1 MSRCDSAGQKQG
13 SDMCR
18 LSVVLQLVCVAA
30 VGACLPAETSADD
43 SVVDF
48 RTQIKPILQKYCV
61 SCHGPDETES
71 GFRLDFGSLL
81 LRGGDRG
88 AAVVPGKSAESLL
101 YKVLISDGEVARMPE
116 GQPPLDKSQIELI
129 QKWID
134 QGAKG
139 GAEDAPSNDGRPG
152 SDHWAFQPILRPAL
166 PRVSRSEWCQN
177 EIDRFVLARLDAE
190 KLAPSGEADRATLI
204 RRLSLD
210 LTGVLPAPDDIA
222 DFQADQSPNA
232 YERLVD
238 RLLASPRYG
247 ERWGRHWLDIARYA
261 DSNGFTIDG
270 PRSIW
275 PYRDWVIQ
283 AINENKPFDEF
294 VIEQLAGDLLPKAT
308 RDQIV
313 ATGFHRNTL
322 INQEGGTD
330 QEQFRVESIVDRINT
345 TGAAF
350 LGITI
355 GCAQCHV
362 HKYDPFTQREYYQLF
377 ALFNNCDE
385 PNLPLPTDEQAASQ
399 ARVKKELAELDK
411 QLKEHDAALSAG
423 QTDWE
428 KSQLEL
434 PVAEWTLLKPTE
446 AASEAGATLNMIDES
461 SILVG
466 GNGNVPAQDVFSVTA
481 GVPDGLSGSITAVR
495 LEALNN
501 PLLPMKGPGWAD
513 NGNFVLSEFEL
524 SVSDGQ
530 AAGTAAAE
538 KPQNIEFAQA
548 LTDWQQDGYPVEQTI
563 DGNLKTG
570 WAINGTKQSSPNVS
584 REAIF
589 VLKQPLKITEGT
601 TLTFKLRH
609 AQNSKYLIGS
619 FRLSATNTALPDGDG
634 ARLVSTRIR
643 EILDVAADKRDD
655 GQKELVVAAYGR
667 SDLSRKPLEARQT
680 KLKAEET
687 ELASAIPTTM
697 ILRERTTNSRQTH
710 IMIRGNF
717 LAEGA
722 LVEPNVPAV
731 LPPLSATE
739 SPPNRLDFARWL
751 FEPEHPLT
759 SRVTINRFWQR
770 FFGLGLVETEN
781 DFGTQ
786 GERPSHPELL
796 DWLASEFMRLDWDV
810 KALHRLIVTSATY
823 RQSSAMRPELLKRD
837 PRNRLL
843 ARQSRVRLEAEGVRD
858 VALSASGLL
867 SQKML
872 GPGVYPPQPKG
883 IYVVTQVAKQ
893 WPESK
898 GDDRYRRGLYTYFW
912 RSSPYP
918 MLPTFDAPDSNGTCT
933 RRNRS
938 NTPLQ
943 ALTLANDASFIEF
956 ARGMSDRLLAAGEMS
971 DADRIRLAFR
981 AALSREPASA
991 ELERLTPFVASQR
1004 SYYELNEDA
1013 ASEVA
1018 SPNRPAKMS
1027 AAESATWT
1035 VFARILLNLD
1045 EFITRE

>member
-1 MSRCDSAGQKQG
+1 
-13 SDMCR
+13 MCR
-18 LSVVLQLVCVAA
+18 LSVVLRLVCVAA
-30 VGACLPAETSADD
+30 VGGSLSTKLSADD
-43 SVVDF
+43 SAVDF
-48 RTQIKPILQKYCV
+48 QKQIKPVLQKYCV
-61 SCHGPDETES
+61 SCHGPDEAES

-81 LRGGDRG
+81 VRGGDRG
-88 AAVVPGKSAESLL
+88 LAVVPGKSAESLL
-101 YKVLISDGEVARMPE
+101 YKVLIGEGEVAQMPE
-116 GQPPLDKSQIELI
+116 GQPPLDKVQIELI

-139 GAEDAPSNDGRPG
+139 GAEDAPSEDGRPE
-152 SDHWAFQPILRPAL
+152 SDHWAFQPVQRPEL
-166 PRVSRSEWCQN
+166 PTVSRPEWVQN
-177 EIDRFVLARLDAE
+177 EIDRFVLARLDKE
-190 KLAPSGEADRATLI
+190 KLAPSDEADRSTLI

-210 LTGVLPAPDDIA
+210 LLGVLPTPEEVAA
-222 DFQADQSPNA
+222 FQTDTDAGA
-232 YERLVD
+232 YGRLVD
-238 RLLASPRYG
+238 RMLASPRYG

-275 PYRDWVIQ
+275 PYRDWVIRS
-283 AINENKPFDEF
+283 INENKPFDQF
-294 VIEQLAGDLLPKAT
+294 VIEQLAGDLLPEAT

-330 QEQFRVESIVDRINT
+330 QEQFRVESVVDRINT

-377 ALFNNCDE
+377 ALFNNSDE
-385 PNLPLPTDEQAASQ
+385 PNLPLPTDEQAADQ
-399 ARVKKELAELDK
+399 TRVKQELAELAK
-411 QLKEHDAALSAG
+411 QLKEHDAARAAG
-423 QTDWE
+423 QGDWE

-434 PVAEWTLLKPTE
+434 PVAEWALLKPTD
-446 AASEAGATLNMIDES
+446 AVSEAGATLNMIDES

-466 GNGNVPAQDVFSVTA
+466 GNGNVPAQDVFTVKASLPE
-481 GVPDGLSGSITAVR
+481 GVFGAVTAVR
-495 LEALNN
+495 LEALEN

-530 AAGTAAAE
+530 SGDEAT
-538 KPQNIEFAQA
+538 KPQKVEFAQA
-548 LTDWQQDGYPVEQTI
+548 LTDWQQDGYGVDLAA
-563 DGNLKTG
+563 DGDLKTG
-570 WAINGTKQSSPNVS
+570 WAINGTKKSSANVS

-589 VLKQPLKITEGT
+589 VLKQPLKIADGS
-601 TLTFKLRH
+601 TLTFNLRH

-619 FRLSATNTALPDGDG
+619 FRLSVTDAALPDSEGP
-634 ARLVSTRIR
+634 RLVPTRIR
-643 EILDVAADKRDD
+643 EILAVETDKRDD
-655 GQKELVVAAYGR
+655 GQKEHLTAAYGR
-667 SDLSRKPLEARQT
+667 SDVSRKPLEARQT
-680 KLKAEET
+680 KLKAEESN
-687 ELASAIPTTM
+687 LAQAIPTTM
-697 ILRERTTNSRQTH
+697 IFRERTKNPRQTH

-717 LAEGA
+717 LDLGA
-722 LVEPNVPAV
+722 PVEPNVPAI
-731 LPPLSATE
+731 LPPLPATE
-739 SPPNRLDFARWL
+739 SPANRLDFARWL
-751 FEPEHPLT
+751 FDPRHPLT
-759 SRVTINRFWQR
+759 SRVTVNRFWQR

-786 GERPSHPELL
+786 GAPPSNPQLL
-796 DWLASEFMRLDWDV
+796 DWLAFEFMRLNWDV
-810 KALHRLIVTSATY
+810 KALHRTIVMSATY
-823 RQSSAMRPELLKRD
+823 RQSSAMRPELLERD

-858 VALSASGLL
+858 AALSASGLI

-872 GPGVYPPQPKG
+872 GPGVYPPQPQG

-898 GDDRYRRGLYTYFW
+898 GDDRYRRALYTYFW

-918 MLPTFDAPDSNGTCT
+918 MLPTFDAPDANGTCT
-933 RRNRS
+933 RRSRS

-943 ALTLANDASFIEF
+943 ALTLANDASFMEF
-956 ARGMSDRLLAAGEMS
+956 ARGLSDRLLAAGAMS
-971 DADRIRLAFR
+971 DSDRIKLAFQ
-981 AALSREPASA
+981 AALSREASTS

-1004 SYYELNEDA
+1004 SYYELNEEA
-1013 ASEVA
+1013 ATAVA
-1018 SPNRPAKMS
+1018 SATRPTEMS

>member
-1 MSRCDSAGQKQG
+1 
-13 SDMCR
+13 MCR
-18 LSVVLQLVCVAA
+18 LSVVLKVAFVA
-30 VGACLPAETSADD
+30 VGGVCFPALLQAEDGA
-43 SVVDF
+43 VDF
-48 RTQIKPILQKYCV
+48 RKQVKPILQKYCV
-61 SCHGPDETES
+61 SCHGPDEAES

-81 LRGGDRG
+81 VRGGDRG
-88 AAVVPGKSAESLL
+88 AAIVPGKSAESLL
-101 YKVLISDGEVARMPE
+101 YKVLIGDGEVSQMPE
-116 GQPPLDKSQIELI
+116 GQPPLDKAQIELI

-139 GAEDAPSNDGRPG
+139 GAEDAPSKDGRPN
-152 SDHWAFQPILRPAL
+152 SDHWAFQSVQRPEL
-166 PRVSRSEWCQN
+166 PAVSRPDWVKN
-177 EIDRFVLARLDAE
+177 DIDRFVLARLDAE
-190 KLAPSGEADRATLI
+190 KLAASNEADRSTLI

-210 LTGVLPAPDDIA
+210 LLGVLPTPEEVAEYQTDTAPG
-222 DFQADQSPNA
+222 A
-232 YERLVD
+232 YGRLVD

-275 PYRDWVIQ
+275 PYRDWVIK
-283 AINENKPFDEF
+283 AINENKPFDQF
-294 VIEQLAGDLLPKAT
+294 VIEQLAGDLLPDAT

-330 QEQFRVESIVDRINT
+330 KEQFRVESIVDRINT

-385 PNLPLPTDEQAASQ
+385 PNLPLPTDEQASAQS
-399 ARVKKELAELDK
+399 RVKQELAELAK
-411 QLKEHDAALSAG
+411 ELKEHDAARAAG
-423 QTDWE
+423 QDDWE

-434 PVAEWTLLKPTE
+434 PVADWAPLIPTE
-446 AASEAGATLNMIDES
+446 AVSKAGATLNMIDES

-466 GNGNVPAQDVFSVTA
+466 GNGNVPAQDDFTVTA
-481 GVPDGLSGSITAVR
+481 GVPDGVEGTISAVR

-501 PLLPMKGPGWAD
+501 PLLPMKGPGWAS

-524 SVSDGQ
+524 SVTGADG
-530 AAGTAAAE
+530 AADE
-538 KPQNIEFAQA
+538 SPQKVEFAQA
-548 LTDWQQDGYPVEQTI
+548 LTDWQQDGYAVDLAV
-563 DGNLKTG
+563 DGDLKTG
-570 WAINGTKQSSPNVS
+570 WAINGPKKSSPNVS
-584 REAIF
+584 REATF
-589 VLKQPLKITEGT
+589 VLKQPLKVTAGT

-619 FRLSATNTALPDGDG
+619 FRLSVTGTALPDIEGP
-634 ARLVSTRIR
+634 RLVPARVR
-643 EILDVAADKRDD
+643 EFLEVDADKRDD
-655 GQKELVVAAYGR
+655 GQKEHLTAAYGR

-680 KLKAEET
+680 KLKAEESS
-687 ELASAIPTTM
+687 LAQNIPSTM
-697 ILRERTTNSRQTH
+697 IFRERTKNPRKTH

-717 LAEGA
+717 LDLGA
-722 LVEPNVPAV
+722 PVDPNVPAI
-731 LPPLSATE
+731 LPPLPATE
-739 SPPNRLDFARWL
+739 SPANRLDFARWL
-751 FEPEHPLT
+751 FAPEHPLT
-759 SRVTINRFWQR
+759 ARVTVNRFWQR
-770 FFGLGLVETEN
+770 FFGLGLVETED

-786 GERPSHPELL
+786 GEPPSHPELL
-796 DWLASEFMRLDWDV
+796 DWLASEFMRLNWDV
-810 KALHRLIVTSATY
+810 KALHRTIVMSAAY
-823 RQSSAMRPELLKRD
+823 RQSSAVRPELLERD

-858 VALSASGLL
+858 VALSASGLI

-918 MLPTFDAPDSNGTCT
+918 MLPTFDAPDANGTCT
-933 RRNRS
+933 RRSRS

-943 ALTLANDASFIEF
+943 ALTLANDASFMEF
-956 ARGMSDRLLAAGEMS
+956 ARAFSDRLLTISADS
-971 DADRIRLAFR
+971 DADRIRYAFNS
-981 AALSREPASA
+981 ALSRDASPA
-991 ELERLTPFVASQR
+991 EVERLKDFVASQR
-1004 SYYELNEDA
+1004 SYYELNEEA
-1013 ASEVA
+1013 AKSVA
-1018 SPNRPAKMS
+1018 STTRPS
-1027 AAESATWT
+1027 ETSLAESATWT

>member
-1 MSRCDSAGQKQG
+1 
-13 SDMCR
+13 MCR
-18 LSVVLQLVCVAA
+18 LNVVLLLVCVTT
-30 VGACLPAETSADD
+30 GGLSLPARLSADN
-43 SVVDF
+43 STVDF
-48 RTQIKPILQKYCV
+48 PQQIKPILQKYCV
-61 SCHGPDETES
+61 SCHGPDQAES
-71 GFRLDFGSLL
+71 GLRLDFGVLL
-81 LRGGDRG
+81 VRGGDRG
-88 AAVVPGKSAESLL
+88 AAVVPGKSADSLL
-101 YKVLISDGEVARMPE
+101 YKVLIGEGEVAQMPE
-116 GQPPLDKSQIELI
+116 GQPPLDKKQIELI
-129 QKWID
+129 QQWID

-139 GAEDAPSNDGRPG
+139 SVEDTPSADGRPE
-152 SDHWAFQPILRPAL
+152 SDHWAFQPVQRPKL
-166 PRVSRSEWCQN
+166 PAVSQPEWVQN

-190 KLAPSGEADRATLI
+190 KLVASVEADRSTLI

-210 LTGVLPAPDDIA
+210 LLGVLPTPEEVAG
-222 DFQADQSPNA
+222 FQADTEAGA
-232 YERLVD
+232 YGRLVD
-238 RLLASPRYG
+238 RMLASPRYG

-275 PYRDWVIQ
+275 PYRDWVIRS
-283 AINENKPFDEF
+283 INENKPFDQF
-294 VIEQLAGDLLPKAT
+294 VIEQLAGDLLSDAT
-308 RDQIV
+308 REQII

-330 QEQFRVESIVDRINT
+330 KEQFRVESIVDRINT

-385 PNLPLPTDEQAASQ
+385 PNYPLPSDEQAAAQ
-399 ARVKKELAELDK
+399 TRVKKELAELDR
-411 QLKEHDAALSAG
+411 QLKEHDAARAAG
-423 QTDWE
+423 QSDWE
-428 KSQLEL
+428 KLQLEL
-434 PVAEWTLLKPTE
+434 PVANWTPLKPTD
-446 AASEAGATLNMIDES
+446 AVSEAGATLNMIDES

-466 GNGNVPAQDVFSVTA
+466 GNGNVPAQDVFTVKA
-481 GVPDGLSGSITAVR
+481 GLPEGVSGPVTAVR
-495 LEALNN
+495 LEALEN

-524 SVSDGQ
+524 TVSDGQ
-530 AAGTAAAE
+530 TGDNAAQ
-538 KPQNIEFAQA
+538 PQKAEFAQA
-548 LTDWQQDGYPVEQTI
+548 LTDWQQDGYGVDLAA
-563 DGNLKTG
+563 DGDLKTG
-570 WAINGTKQSSPNVS
+570 WAINGTKKSSPNVS

-589 VLKQPLKITEGT
+589 VLKQPLELAEGS
-601 TLTFKLRH
+601 TLTFNLRH

-619 FRLSATNTALPDGDG
+619 FRLSVTDANLPDSEGP
-634 ARLVSTRIR
+634 RVVPTRIR
-643 EILDVAADKRDD
+643 EILAVETDKRDD
-655 GQKELVVAAYGR
+655 GQKEHLTAAYGR
-667 SDLSRKPLEARQT
+667 SDVSRKPLEARQT
-680 KLKAEET
+680 KLKAEESS
-687 ELASAIPTTM
+687 LAQAIPTTM
-697 ILRERTTNSRQTH
+697 ILRERTKNPRQTH

-717 LAEGA
+717 LELGA
-722 LVEPNVPAV
+722 RVEPGVPAI
-731 LPPLSATE
+731 LPPLPATE
-739 SPPNRLDFARWL
+739 SPANRLDFARWL
-751 FEPEHPLT
+751 FDPRHPLT
-759 SRVTINRFWQR
+759 SRVTVNRFWQR

-786 GERPSHPELL
+786 GAPPSHPQLL
-796 DWLASEFMRLDWDV
+796 DWLASEFMRLNWDV
-810 KALHRLIVTSATY
+810 KALHRTIVMSATY
-823 RQSSAMRPELLKRD
+823 RQSSAMRPELLERD

-858 VALSASGLL
+858 AALSASGLI

-872 GPGVYPPQPKG
+872 GPGVYPPQPQG

-898 GDDRYRRGLYTYFW
+898 GDDRYRRALYTYFW

-918 MLPTFDAPDSNGTCT
+918 MLPTFDAPDANGTCT

-943 ALTLANDASFIEF
+943 ALTLANDASFMEF
-956 ARGMSDRLLAAGEMS
+956 ARGLSDRLLVAGAMS
-971 DADRIRLAFR
+971 DADRIRLAFQ
-981 AALSREPASA
+981 AALSREASTA
-991 ELERLTPFVASQR
+991 ELERLSPFVTSQR
-1004 SYYELNEDA
+1004 SYYELNEEA
-1013 ASEVA
+1013 ATAVA
-1018 SPNRPAKMS
+1018 SATRPAETS